1 MRKFL
6 LAGTVGL
13 GVAACGGGGSEGGSA
28 PPPTQVVFDLVFDS
42 EATDGRRSLKRAAL
56 DGSSVVPVP
65 NAVDAVRPHARPDG
79 RALVYTSFS
88 TDPLKVPTLMLLAD
102 FSRPATVL
110 SSVAGVYEREAV
122 FSPDGRRIAFVSQ
135 RDEPGGSDVFVATL
149 NGERLQDVRNLT
161 PRGAGGAALDVTPA
175 WSPDGTQ
182 IAFASN
188 RDGSDF
194 KLWVMNAD
202 GSNARPLTPTGAY
215 ADVLPSWSP
224 DGQLLAFQRRNG
236 DVYRVGLLPAAGGA
250 PAFFEFDGNAYA
262 PAWSPDGQRI
272 AFVGRIG
279 NEYDIHSRDAS
290 GAGPVTRI
298 AHPGADRNPAWM
310 MRTAS

>member
-6 LAGTVGL
+6 MAGALGL
-13 GVAACGGGGSEGGSA
+13 GLAACGGGNDSGST
-28 PPPTQVVFDLVFDS
+28 PPPTTAAFDLVFDN
-42 EATDGRRSLKRAAL
+42 EAP
-56 DGSSVVPVP
+56 DGSRNLYRATLEGSTVETVPQAI
-65 NAVDAVRPHARPDG
+65 NAVRPHARADG

-88 TDPLKVPTLMLLAD
+88 TDPLRVPTLMLLAD

-110 SSVAGVYEREAV
+110 SNVGGVYEREAV

-149 NGERLQDVRNLT
+149 DGGRLVDVRNLT
-161 PRGAGGAALDVTPA
+161 PRASGSAGLDVTPA

-202 GSNARPLTPTGAY
+202 GSHARLLTPAGAH
-215 ADVLPSWSP
+215 ADVLPTWSP
-224 DGQLLAFQRRNG
+224 DGELIAFQRRSG
-236 DVYRVGLLPAAGGA
+236 SGYRVGLVPAAGGA
-250 PAFFEFDGNAYA
+250 PGFFEFEGNAYA
-262 PAWSPDGQRI
+262 PAWSPDGQHI
-272 AFVGRIG
+272 AFVGHIG
-279 NEYDIHSRDAS
+279 GEYDIYARDAS
-290 GAGPVTRI
+290 GLGPVARI
-298 AHPGADRNPAWM
+298 ANPGADRNPAWI
-310 MRTAS
+310 RRGVS